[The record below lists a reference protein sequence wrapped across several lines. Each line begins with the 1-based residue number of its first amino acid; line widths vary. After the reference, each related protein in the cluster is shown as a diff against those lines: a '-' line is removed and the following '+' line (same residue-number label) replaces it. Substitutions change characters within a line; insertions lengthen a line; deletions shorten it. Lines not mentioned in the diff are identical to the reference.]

1 MILNEK
7 SYYLFKSTRGLK
19 QGDPLSPIFF
29 IIVAEVLIR
38 GLNSLTEDP
47 DFKGYG
53 LPKWSPKINQLA
65 YVDDTILFG
74 SGDRSFI
81 IKMMQILKDYEDV
94 LSQRVN
100 KGKSSF
106 YLHDDAPLSVAI
118 LTSIKQ
124 ANFPFTYLGCLVYF
138 GRGKPPILKI
148 C

>member
-1 MILNEK
+1 MILNGK
-7 SYYLFKSTRGLK
+7 SYCFFKSTRGLK
-19 QGDPLSPIFF
+19 QGDPLSPTLF
-29 IIVAEVLIR
+29 IIVAEVLTR

-81 IKMMQILKDYEDV
+81 IKMMQILKDYEDDS
-94 LSQRVN
+94 SQRVN

-106 YLHDDAPLSVAI
+106 YLHDEHYLVWQYLVALS
-118 LTSIKQ
+118 
-124 ANFPFTYLGCLVYF
+124 
-138 GRGKPPILKI
+138 RGIFHSLI
-148 C
+148 